1 MKTTYLLISFTVC
14 ATLSLC
20 SCSKKA
26 DDVTPDQS
34 TTPTA
39 QPAPAQSA
47 TQTAGKFQVKVD
59 GYLYTPDMNYART
72 SLDGTGSAGGDV
84 KYFGI
89 YGLDSKT
96 GNLVTLFILEPS
108 GEGTFPINKDNLGNM
123 TVNKYDYSTRYDG
136 TGTVTIT
143 RKTATNVEGT
153 FSFTTYDDT
162 RQYKSTLTEGSFN
175 VPITK

>member
-1 MKTTYLLISFTVC
+1 MKTPTLLRLATVC
-14 ATLSLC
+14 ATLCLG

-26 DDVTPDQS
+26 DDMTPI
-34 TTPTA
+34 
-39 QPAPAQSA
+39 QPAQYA
-47 TQTAGKFQVKVD
+47 TQTAGTFQVKVD
-59 GYLYTPDMNYART
+59 GYLYKPDMNYALT
-72 SLDGTGSAGGDV
+72 SLDGIGPAGGAV

-96 GNLVTLFILEPS
+96 GNLVTLFIVEPS
-108 GEGTFPINKDNLGNM
+108 GEGTFPINKDNLGMM

-143 RKTATNVEGT
+143 KRTATNVMGT

-162 RQYKSTLTEGSFN
+162 RQYKGTLTEGSFN
-175 VPITK
+175 VPINK